1 MAKIKNMGTSTMR
14 FGEGIIVQG
23 AVLGTNYAL
32 VVTGSVIANNIT
44 GSLLGTATSAVTDP
58 TGVNLIGGIFSIDQG
73 LFQNPNS
80 SYNPI
85 YFPADDSFIERVSP
99 SSVNYFI
106 APFPGELIKV
116 QIKSSTS
123 FVGKTLSLGF
133 HKGTGTDSAYN
144 STSAAQVVLNGMNA
158 NSVYTFDF
166 IGQSGGS
173 FNAGDIFGYSLN
185 LQGGYAGNENIHF
198 ACTIRY
204 NPGP

>member
-23 AVLGTNYAL
+23 EVLGTDYAL
-32 VVTGSVIANNIT
+32 VVTGSVIANSIT
-44 GSLLGTATSAVTDP
+44 GSLSGMATSAVTDP
-58 TGVNLIGGIFSIDQG
+58 MGINLIGGIFSIDQG

-85 YFPADDSFIERVSP
+85 YFPADDTLTERVAP

-106 APFPGELIKV
+106 APFSGELIKV

-123 FVGKTLSLGF
+123 FAGKTLTLGF
-133 HKGTGTDSAYN
+133 HKGTGTDSAYS
-144 STSAAQVVLNGMNA
+144 STASAQVVLNGMSA

-166 IGQSGGS
+166 IGQSGSS
-173 FNAGDIFGYSLN
+173 FNAGNIFGYSLN

-204 NPGP
+204 NPAP